1 MHPLAL
7 RRRLGFGH
15 PKAQAPYNIIKLSFR
30 SKWQQP
36 QRNQKIGDVVISN
49 DTNLPPGKWP
59 LGRVVDLHPGKDGH
73 VRVVTIKTKNGTIQR
88 PVVKLSTLPI
98 RNQEIPPQQNKQSNL
113 SETTSKIFKPKFSS
127 CIKTMFITLL
137 TLMLILP
144 AQCSYNI
151 AQLKDNQA
159 IYFDQISN
167 MLLARVEWK
176 LIVYFDMKPY
186 WEGSDILTKYL
197 YNIEKL
203 CKICKQPLCEVI
215 ITQFEHGYNELDH
228 YNHLLLGQQFNDD
241 ATKRSRAKRS
251 LINGIGNIAHS
262 LFGVLDD
269 QFAEQ
274 YKKDIE
280 LLRLNQKHIA
290 TLWKNQTSI
299 VEVEHNLLQRI
310 ESTMDKQH
318 KVINQHINKLD
329 RITNNSS
336 EKIQDIM
343 NSNEFTLSAII
354 INNMLLNLKTIQE
367 YLLDT
372 IADLHYGTFNVHL
385 ITPEHLRNE
394 LNIISGQ
401 LSRELSLP
409 INNMMGDLPK
419 LYHLLKVK
427 AKVTKEYFIFEIRI
441 PLVTRDYYE
450 IYNLIPIQ
458 QGNKSSMISIKPI
471 ADYIALNIQ
480 KDSYLPMTQ
489 ADIQK
494 CRQFDEYTYLC
505 MLRTPIYH
513 MTSDKSLCVRS
524 DVTSHCVIINDS
536 CKASWLELHEV
547 NTYLFSCC

>member
-1 MHPLAL
+1 
-7 RRRLGFGH
+7 
-15 PKAQAPYNIIKLSFR
+15 
-30 SKWQQP
+30 
-36 QRNQKIGDVVISN
+36 
-49 DTNLPPGKWP
+49 
-59 LGRVVDLHPGKDGH
+59 
-73 VRVVTIKTKNGTIQR
+73 
-88 PVVKLSTLPI
+88 
-98 RNQEIPPQQNKQSNL
+98 
-113 SETTSKIFKPKFSS
+113 
-127 CIKTMFITLL
+127 
-137 TLMLILP
+137 
-144 AQCSYNI
+144 
-151 AQLKDNQA
+151 
-159 IYFDQISN
+159 
-167 MLLARVEWK
+167 
-176 LIVYFDMKPY
+176 MKPY
-186 WEGSDILTKYL
+186 WEGSDILTKNL

-215 ITQFEHGYNELDH
+215 ITQFEHGYKELDH

-241 ATKRSRAKRS
+241 ATKRSRAKRG

-299 VEVEHNLLQRI
+299 VEAEHNLLQRI

-329 RITNNSS
+329 RITNNFS

-385 ITPEHLRNE
+385 ITPEQLRNE

-401 LSRELSLP
+401 LSRDLSLP

-441 PLVTRDYYE
+441 PLVTRDHYE
-450 IYNLIPIQ
+450 VYNLIPIQ
-458 QGNKSSMISIKPI
+458 QGNNSSMISI
-471 ADYIALNIQ
+471 IQ

-489 ADIQK
+489 ADVQK

-513 MTSDKSLCVRS
+513 MTSDKNLCVRS
-524 DVTSHCVIINDS
+524 DVTSHCVIINES
-536 CKASWLELHEV
+536 CKASWLELHEDV
-547 NTYLFSCC
+547 LVLVDIYDYCLALMSNMIIFIKAYKLPQYTGNLT